1 LRWTSSAC
9 ILILMNNANKTET
22 KIVKIVPACKY
33 CEAELTGSEIR
44 NGMRRCFDCIKAGAF
59 HGI

>member
-1 LRWTSSAC
+1 MSNT
-9 ILILMNNANKTET
+9 NKTET

-33 CEAELTGSEIR
+33 CEIELSGAEIKH
-44 NGMRRCFDCIKAGAF
+44 GMRRCFDCIKVGAF